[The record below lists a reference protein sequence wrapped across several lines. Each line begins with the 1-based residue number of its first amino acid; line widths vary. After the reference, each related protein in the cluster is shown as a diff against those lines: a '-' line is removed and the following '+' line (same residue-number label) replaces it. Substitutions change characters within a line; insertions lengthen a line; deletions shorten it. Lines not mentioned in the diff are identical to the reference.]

1 VKADYRSNELP
12 TARPEIRQPLPST
25 PRTRMIARTALTL
38 VLVVLGTWIG
48 SDFLPALGWAAILA
62 VALWPLYSRFATALG
77 QARSAVLA
85 PLIFSLLVGLILFL
99 PVGLVAH
106 QLAQQA
112 GGVLSWIGHAREA
125 GIAVPP
131 KLAQLPIAADSVE
144 QWWRRNLSDPAAA
157 AGWFNSI
164 NTDRATEW
172 TRALGGEVLHRAFM
186 FLVCLLALFAF
197 LRDGHWIARRVLDTA
212 DRVFGDPGER
222 LAGKLVDTVRGTV
235 NGTVVVAIAEGLL
248 IGAAYVRAGV
258 PHAALF
264 TVLTIAFAMVP
275 FGAWAAFTGAALLLL
290 LSNAS
295 VWAAAAVVGWGAV
308 VMLAGD
314 NFIWPALVGNAAR
327 LPFLFALVG
336 VFGGLQVLGLIGL
349 FVGPVV
355 MASLLTIW
363 REWLIGAYNS
373 EKATSR

>member
-1 VKADYRSNELP
+1 MV
-12 TARPEIRQPLPST
+12 
-25 PRTRMIARTALTL
+25 ARTALAI
-38 VLVVLGTWIG
+38 VLVGLGIWIG

-62 VALWPLYSRFATALG
+62 IALWPLYSRFTTALG

-99 PVGLVAH
+99 PVGLVAQ

-112 GGVLSWIGHAREA
+112 GAVLSWIGHAREA

-131 KLAQLPIAADSVE
+131 KLAQLPIAADSAE
-144 QWWRRNLSDPAAA
+144 QWWRRNLADPAAA

-164 NTDRATEW
+164 NMDRATEW
-172 TRALGGEVLHRAFM
+172 TRALGGELLHRAFM
-186 FLVCLLALFAF
+186 FLVCLLAVFAF

-222 LAGKLVDTVRGTV
+222 LAGKLVDAVRGTV
-235 NGTVVVAIAEGLL
+235 NGTVVVAVAEGLL
-248 IGAAYVRAGV
+248 IGAAYVLAGV
-258 PHAALF
+258 PNAALF

-275 FGAWAAFTGAALLLL
+275 FGAWAAFTGAAVLLLL
-290 LSNAS
+290 NDGS
-295 VWAAAAVVGWGAV
+295 VWAAAGVVGWGAV

-314 NFIWPALVGNAAR
+314 NFVWPALVGNAAR

-363 REWLIGAYNS
+363 REWVIGAYDS
-373 EKATSR
+373 EEPTPP